1 MTYGQG
7 KDIYTK
13 ACGAEENWS
22 KQVITDGNG
31 LFAAVEC
38 INQSPVES
46 PQEVSQVPVEEYVPV
61 DCTGYSDEDQP
72 QVCVER
78 YYKISD
84 EFNGLATS
92 CAAVDQSADP
102 VVGLDQ
108 AGCQHACDELE
119 GCDTINFRW
128 KDPNFNGTSTW

>member
-13 ACGAEENWS
+13 ACGTEENWP
-22 KQVITDGNG
+22 KQVITDANG
-31 LFAAVEC
+31 LFATVEC
-38 INQSPVES
+38 ANQASAAETSTP
-46 PQEVSQVPVEEYVPV
+46 EVALTVEEYVPV
-61 DCTGYSDEDQP
+61 DCTGYSDEDKP

-78 YYKISD
+78 YFKISD

-108 AGCQHACDELE
+108 AGCQAACDELE

-128 KDPNFNGTSTW
+128 KVSVK